1 MLFTSIFTGALEKG
15 AVDVKVIKCVTLGPP
30 EAGKTQLKHA
40 FLGDFTPINKSTDAS
55 TQATPA
61 VEIMVAGEKKWEPLN
76 FKQLQSAMQTT
87 ATKEDLPPRPTNKD
101 TRSESQNHTQSSNQE
116 RLPEDHTPADVN
128 PSHKD
133 NPLESKVLPSQAT
146 YIDQFRNLKEK
157 VMEAILR
164 SQSSDANINIHGA
177 KLIYTVDSGGQPS
190 FLDFHPVTATFAATY
205 LLLYNMVE
213 GLDAKP
219 KMTYRKDYPT
229 IDLPNSSQSNL
240 EIVRR
245 SLFTLHRFKERY
257 REKHERLTS
266 LMQDNFN
273 PPRDDPYI
281 IVVGTRR
288 NEATLKEDQKKLK
301 SEYTRIPSV
310 KEVVKTCFVDSLKC
324 DSKEIE
330 DLRSLVCTDA
340 SSCFF
345 RLLLSWFQLHLMCL
359 ALESGTVPECIPGNL
374 TFSELRT
381 LCLEAELVSS
391 GNEFKAMVTIFHSLG
406 VFSCPDLDLEE
417 KEVEED
423 SEILV
428 FINPSLLFANV
439 TKILEISFRAFDEPS
454 IVNFQ
459 VSGEVT
465 TKAMEDLGIPDTLGS
480 YQGFHKRLLKWLVHW
495 GLAAVMDEEKRWFI
509 PSVLRPRSNPSESAV
524 SKIPFKPFPLSICFL
539 QESSDDF
546 TFHYLPE
553 GLFPHF
559 IVQLVKIGYILPKNL
574 VEDPEEDECA
584 PRTRCRDA
592 MSLRSKRRNKPAF
605 NINPIDKASHLVVDL
620 TPAKKKLPRPEAY
633 SEAGAIL
640 AELKVAMEKANK
652 NLYHHNSDNVAI
664 CCTCTCKIEEDHLA
678 EVQEQ
683 RCEIFCLHPKRL
695 LQGAW
700 EDDCDDSLKEVI
712 KRFRSYS
719 GVLIS
724 KSFLSLCVSV
734 HVYVCMSGC
743 TPMCVC
749 TLTYTMH
756 LYNNNLYI
764 TLYNNLMSTD
774 KSILPSL
781 SMEGTESLS
790 TSSILETKVRGKNI
804 HSLHYV

>member
-1 MLFTSIFTGALEKG
+1 MLFTFIITGALEKG

-40 FLGDFTPINKSTDAS
+40 LLGDFTPIKKSTDAS

-61 VEIMVAGEKKWEPLN
+61 VEIMVAGEQKWEPLN

-87 ATKEDLPPRPTNKD
+87 ATKEDLPQRPTKED
-101 TRSESQNHTQSSNQE
+101 TRSESQNHAQSSNQG
-116 RLPEDHTPADVN
+116 RILEDHTPVDVD

-133 NPLESKVLPSQAT
+133 DPLYKDDPLEREIHSSQAI
-146 YIDQFRNLKEK
+146 YIEQFRNLKGK
-157 VMEAILR
+157 VMETILR
-164 SQSSDANINIHGA
+164 SQSSDANMNIHGA
-177 KLIYTVDSGGQPS
+177 KLIYTIDSGGQPS

-205 LLLYNMVE
+205 LLLYNMEE
-213 GLDAKP
+213 GLEAKP

-245 SLFTLHRFKERY
+245 SLFTLHHFKERY

-266 LMQDNFN
+266 LMQDNFK

-288 NEATLKEDQKKLK
+288 NEATLKEDQKILK
-301 SEYTRIPSV
+301 SECTRIPSV
-310 KEVVKTCFVDSLKC
+310 KAVVKTRFVDSLKR

-330 DLRSLVCTDA
+330 DLRSLVGTDA

-345 RLLLSWFQLHLMCL
+345 RLPLSWFQLHLMCL
-359 ALESGTVPECIPGNL
+359 ASESGTVPEPIPGNL

-381 LCLEAELVSS
+381 VCLEEELVSS
-391 GNEFKAMVTIFHSLG
+391 DEEFKAMVTVFHSLG

-417 KEVEED
+417 KEVED

-439 TKILEISFRAFDEPS
+439 TKILEIPFRAFDKQS
-454 IVNFQ
+454 LVNLQ
-459 VSGEVT
+459 LSGELT
-465 TKAMEDLGIPDTLGS
+465 TKALEDLGIPDTLGS

-495 GLAAVMDEEKRWFI
+495 GLAAEIEGEKGLFV
-509 PSVLRPRSNPSESAV
+509 PSVLRPRSNPSESDI
-524 SKIPFKPFPLSICFL
+524 SKTPFKPFPLGICFL

-559 IVQLVKIGYILPKNL
+559 IVQLVKIGYILPKNP
-574 VEDPEEDECA
+574 VEEDPEKDERT
-584 PRTRCRDA
+584 PHTRCRDS
-592 MSLRSKRRNKPAF
+592 MSLRSKRKNKPTF
-605 NINPIDKASHLVVDL
+605 NIDLIDKASHLVVNL
-620 TPAKKKLPRPEAY
+620 TPANAELPRPEAY

-640 AELKVAMEKANK
+640 AELKEAMEKANK

-664 CCTCTCKIEEDHLA
+664 CCTCTCEIKEDHLA

-683 RCEIFCLHPKRL
+683 RCEICCLHPKRL
-695 LQGAW
+695 QEGAW
-700 EDDCDDSLKEVI
+700 EKNCDDSLKEVI

-719 GVLIS
+719 GVLIC
-724 KSFLSLCVSV
+724 KSFCLPCVACTCISLSLCVCV
-734 HVYVCMSGC
+734 CVCAYVCVYPYVWMY
-743 TPMCVC
+743 TNVC
-749 TLTYTMH
+749 MFIDSHRAPL
-756 LYNNNLYI
+756 
-764 TLYNNLMSTD
+764 
-774 KSILPSL
+774 
-781 SMEGTESLS
+781 
-790 TSSILETKVRGKNI
+790 
-804 HSLHYV
+804 

>member
-1 MLFTSIFTGALEKG
+1 MLFTSIITGALEKG

-40 FLGDFTPINKSTDAS
+40 LLGDFTPIKKSTDAS

-61 VEIMVAGEKKWEPLN
+61 VEIMVAGEQKWEPLS

-87 ATKEDLPPRPTNKD
+87 ATKKDLPRRPTKED
-101 TRSESQNHTQSSNQE
+101 TRSEFLNHTQSSNQE
-116 RLPEDHTPADVN
+116 RIPEDHTPGDVN
-128 PSHKD
+128 SSHKD
-133 NPLESKVLPSQAT
+133 NPSYRDDPLERKIHRSQTT
-146 YIDQFRNLKEK
+146 YLDQFRSLKGK

-164 SQSSDANINIHGA
+164 SQLSDANLNIHGA

-205 LLLYNMVE
+205 LLLYNMEE

-245 SLFTLHRFKERY
+245 SLFTLHHFKECYHKR
-257 REKHERLTS
+257 HERLTS
-266 LMQDNFN
+266 LMQDNFK

-281 IVVGTRR
+281 IIVGTRR

-310 KEVVKTCFVDSLKC
+310 MEVVKTRFVDSLKR
-324 DSKEIE
+324 DSKELK

-340 SSCFF
+340 ISCSF
-345 RLLLSWFQLHLMCL
+345 RLPLSWFQLHLMCL
-359 ALESGTVPECIPGNL
+359 ASESGTVPEPIPGNL
-374 TFSELRT
+374 TFSELQSV
-381 LCLEAELVSS
+381 CLEVELVTS
-391 GNEFKAMVTIFHSLG
+391 GEEFKAMVTIFHSLG

-417 KEVEED
+417 KEVED

-454 IVNFQ
+454 LVNFQ
-459 VSGEVT
+459 VSGELT
-465 TKAMEDLGIPDTLGS
+465 RKALEDLGIPDTLGS

-495 GLAAVMDEEKRWFI
+495 GLAAEMEQEKKWFV
-509 PSVLRPRSNPSESAV
+509 PSVLRPRSNPSESAI
-524 SKIPFKPFPLSICFL
+524 SKTPFEPFPLSICFL

-553 GLFPHF
+553 GLFPHI
-559 IVQLVKIGYILPKNL
+559 IVQLVKIGYILPKNP
-574 VEDPEEDECA
+574 VEDLEEDEHTPC
-584 PRTRCRDA
+584 TRCRDA
-592 MSLRSKRRNKPAF
+592 MSLRSMRKNKPAF
-605 NINPIDKASHLVVDL
+605 NIDLIDKASHLVVDL

-633 SEAGAIL
+633 SGAGAIL
-640 AELKVAMEKANK
+640 AELKEAMEKVNK
-652 NLYHHNSDNVAI
+652 KLYHNDSDNVAI
-664 CCTCTCKIEEDHLA
+664 CCPCTCDIKEDHLA

-683 RCEIFCLHPKRL
+683 RCEICCLHSKRL
-695 LQGAW
+695 QQGAW
-700 EDDCDDSLKEVI
+700 QDDCDDSLKEVM
-712 KRFRSYS
+712 KSFQSCS
-719 GVLIS
+719 GVLICQYQLNFV
-724 KSFLSLCVSV
+724 FLV
-734 HVYVCMSGC
+734 
-743 TPMCVC
+743 
-749 TLTYTMH
+749 
-756 LYNNNLYI
+756 
-764 TLYNNLMSTD
+764 
-774 KSILPSL
+774 
-781 SMEGTESLS
+781 
-790 TSSILETKVRGKNI
+790 
-804 HSLHYV
+804 

>member
-1 MLFTSIFTGALEKG
+1 MLFTSIITGALEKG

-40 FLGDFTPINKSTDAS
+40 LLGDFTPIEESTDAS

-61 VEIMVAGEKKWEPLN
+61 VEIMVPGEQKWEPLN

-87 ATKEDLPPRPTNKD
+87 ATKEDLPQRPTKED
-101 TRSESQNHTQSSNQE
+101 TQSEYQNHTQSSNQE

-128 PSHKD
+128 LSHKD
-133 NPLESKVLPSQAT
+133 DPLERRILPSQAT
-146 YIDQFRNLKEK
+146 YIDQFRNLKGK

-164 SQSSDANINIHGA
+164 SQSNDANINIHGA

-205 LLLYNMVE
+205 LLLYNMEE

-240 EIVRR
+240 QIVRR
-245 SLFTLHRFKERY
+245 SLFTLHHFKERY

-266 LMQDNFN
+266 LMQDNFK

-288 NEATLKEDQKKLK
+288 NEATLKEDKKILK
-301 SEYTRIPSV
+301 SECTRIPSV
-310 KEVVKTCFVDSLKC
+310 KEVVKTHFVDSLKH
-324 DSKEIE
+324 DSKEID

-345 RLLLSWFQLHLMCL
+345 RLPLSWFQLHLMCL
-359 ALESGTVPECIPGNL
+359 ASESGTVPEAIPGNL
-374 TFSELRT
+374 TFSELCT
-381 LCLEAELVSS
+381 ICLEEELVSS
-391 GNEFKAMVTIFHSLG
+391 DDEFKALVTVFHSLG

-417 KEVEED
+417 KEVED

-439 TKILEISFRAFDEPS
+439 TKILEISFRAFDKPS
-454 IVNFQ
+454 LVNLQ
-459 VSGEVT
+459 LSGELT
-465 TKAMEDLGIPDTLGS
+465 TKALEDLDIPDTLGS

-495 GLAAVMDEEKRWFI
+495 GLAAEIEEEEKWFI
-509 PSVLRPRSNPSESAV
+509 PSVLRPRSYPSESAT
-524 SKIPFKPFPLSICFL
+524 SKTPFEPFPLSICFL

-559 IVQLVKIGYILPKNL
+559 IVQLVKIGYILPKNT
-574 VEDPEEDECA
+574 VEEDPEEDEHT
-584 PRTRCRDA
+584 PRTRCRDSV
-592 MSLRSKRRNKPAF
+592 SLRSKRKNKPAF
-605 NINPIDKASHLVVDL
+605 NIDLIDKASHLVVDL

-640 AELKVAMEKANK
+640 AELKEAMENANK

-664 CCTCTCKIEEDHLA
+664 CCTCTCDIKEDHLS

-695 LQGAW
+695 QQGAW
-700 EDDCDDSLKEVI
+700 QDDCDDSLKEVI
-712 KRFRSYS
+712 KSFRSYS
-719 GVLIS
+719 GVLIQ
-724 KSFLSLCVSV
+724 KSFSLPSTCFSLTLPLSLCVC
-734 HVYVCMSGC
+734 VYGCSCVAGCPPVCSYF
-743 TPMCVC
+743 T
-749 TLTYTMH
+749 
-756 LYNNNLYI
+756 
-764 TLYNNLMSTD
+764 
-774 KSILPSL
+774 
-781 SMEGTESLS
+781 
-790 TSSILETKVRGKNI
+790 
-804 HSLHYV
+804 

>member
-1 MLFTSIFTGALEKG
+1 MLFTSIITGALEKG

-40 FLGDFTPINKSTDAS
+40 LLGDFTPIKKSTDAS

-61 VEIMVAGEKKWEPLN
+61 VEIMVAGEQKWEPLN

-87 ATKEDLPPRPTNKD
+87 ATKEDLPRRPTNKD
-101 TRSESQNHTQSSNQE
+101 TRSESQNHTQSSNQG
-116 RLPEDHTPADVN
+116 RIPEDYTPVDANLLHKND

-133 NPLESKVLPSQAT
+133 DPLERKIHPSQAT
-146 YIDQFRNLKEK
+146 YIDQFRNLKGK

-164 SQSSDANINIHGA
+164 SQSRDADINIHGA

-205 LLLYNMVE
+205 LLLYNMEE

-240 EIVRR
+240 EIVCR
-245 SLFTLHRFKERY
+245 SLFTLHHFKERY

-266 LMQDNFN
+266 LMQDNFK
-273 PPRDDPYI
+273 PSRDDPHI

-288 NEATLKEDQKKLK
+288 NEATLKEDQKKLN

-310 KEVVKTCFVDSLKC
+310 MEVVKTRFVDSLKC

-345 RLLLSWFQLHLMCL
+345 RLPLSWFQLHLMCL
-359 ALESGTVPECIPGNL
+359 ASESGTVPEPIPGNL

-381 LCLEAELVSS
+381 LCLEEELVSS
-391 GNEFKAMVTIFHSLG
+391 NNEFKAMVTVFHSLG
-406 VFSCPDLDLEE
+406 VFSCPDLDVEE
-417 KEVEED
+417 KEVED

-454 IVNFQ
+454 LVNFQ

-465 TKAMEDLGIPDTLGS
+465 TKAMEDLGIPYTLGS
-480 YQGFHKRLLKWLVHW
+480 YQGFHKRLLKWRVHW
-495 GLAAVMDEEKRWFI
+495 GLAAEMEEEKKWFV
-509 PSVLRPRSNPSESAV
+509 PSVLRPRLNPSESTID
-524 SKIPFKPFPLSICFL
+524 KTPFRPFPLSICFL

-559 IVQLVKIGYILPKNL
+559 IVQLVKIGYILPKNT
-574 VEDPEEDECA
+574 VGDPEEDECA
-584 PRTRCRDA
+584 PLTRCRDS
-592 MSLRSKRRNKPAF
+592 MSLRRKRKNKPTF
-605 NINPIDKASHLVVDL
+605 NIDLIDKASHLVVNL
-620 TPAKKKLPRPEAY
+620 TPAKKMLPRPEAY

-640 AELKVAMEKANK
+640 AELKEAMEKANK

-664 CCTCTCKIEEDHLA
+664 CCTCTCDITEEHLA

-683 RCEIFCLHPKRL
+683 RCEICCLHPKRL
-695 LQGAW
+695 QQGAW
-700 EDDCDDSLKEVI
+700 QDDCDDSLKEVI
-712 KRFRSYS
+712 KSFQSYS
-719 GVLIS
+719 GVLNH
-724 KSFLSLCVSV
+724 KCVDLQILLLTRCSI
-734 HVYVCMSGC
+734 HMYV
-743 TPMCVC
+743 
-749 TLTYTMH
+749 
-756 LYNNNLYI
+756 
-764 TLYNNLMSTD
+764 
-774 KSILPSL
+774 
-781 SMEGTESLS
+781 
-790 TSSILETKVRGKNI
+790 
-804 HSLHYV
+804 